1 VNLTESNQEA
11 EAVPNPEVKPER
23 AVRRHFK
30 ASEKLRI
37 LSEADKCAGGEL
49 GALLR
54 REGLYASHLS
64 TWRKQRAAGELAG
77 LSPQKRGRK
86 ANHDAALIQQNEKL
100 QRENARLQK
109 RLDQAELIISVQKKV
124 AQLLGN
130 PIESV
135 APIDA
140 NL

>member
-1 VNLTESNQEA
+1 MNSSESTYEA
-11 EAVPNPEVKPER
+11 EVVPNSEVTPAR

-37 LSEADKCAGGEL
+37 LSEADKCTGGEL

-54 REGLYASHLS
+54 REGLYSSHLS

-86 ANHDAALIQQNEKL
+86 ANHDSALVQQNEKL
-100 QRENARLQK
+100 KRENTRLQK

-135 APIDA
+135 DFIDD
-140 NL
+140 NS

>member
-1 VNLTESNQEA
+1 MNSTDLTQEA
-11 EAVPNPEVKPER
+11 EVVPNPEVMPAR

-37 LSEADKCAGGEL
+37 LSEADKCTGGEL

-54 REGLYASHLS
+54 REGLYSSHLS

-77 LSPQKRGRK
+77 LSPRKRGRK
-86 ANHDAALIQQNEKL
+86 ANHDSELVQRNEKL
-100 QRENARLQK
+100 QREVARLQK
-109 RLDQAELIISVQKKV
+109 RLEQAELIISVQKKV

-135 APIDA
+135 DCTGD
-140 NL
+140 NS